1 MRVLR
6 CAAESIDGV
15 GAGYWRA
22 QAWSSSVG
30 AGGSDPMRF
39 PSLEPERM
47 SPAQK
52 RVHDAIAS
60 GPRGGVRGPF
70 GVLLRSPELAD
81 RVQKVGEHLRFN
93 SSLPARLNEMAILIN
108 ARFWESK
115 YEWTAHKPLALK
127 GGLAEPI
134 VDELAQTRRPRGMKP
149 DEEIVYDVCMAL
161 HKTHFV
167 DDALF

>member
-22 QAWSSSVG
+22 RAWSSSVG

-52 RVHDAIAS
+52 RVHD
-60 GPRGGVRGPF
+60 F
-70 GVLLRSPELAD
+70 C
-81 RVQKVGEHLRFN
+81 
-93 SSLPARLNEMAILIN
+93 
-108 ARFWESK
+108 
-115 YEWTAHKPLALK
+115 T
-127 GGLAEPI
+127 
-134 VDELAQTRRPRGMKP
+134 
-149 DEEIVYDVCMAL
+149 AL
-161 HKTHFV
+161 HRRQAV
-167 DDALF
+167 DDDLFGQAVALLGEQGVVDLVGVSGYYALVSLVLNDADCPRTAGAQSE